1 MQEIHLDT
9 IQQFND
15 YNGME
20 TLHPLVSVIHVDNTE
35 HIKECMMHYGFYA
48 LYLKENKGCKLSYGR
63 TEYDFDE
70 MTVTSFAPGQT
81 IRVEPIE
88 VPEGGHVDDKG
99 NIYSPLG
106 ELVGAAFPKY
116 TALAFHP
123 DLLNRTSLGKQM
135 SRYEFFDYTS
145 NEALHLSTQEVEIFK
160 GVLNMIEQELHH
172 AIDKHTRELVVSHIE
187 LLLNYCL
194 RFYDRQFITREEI
207 NHSVVKKFLSLLDE
221 YIASPPAL
229 PHREGAASRLPTVAY
244 FADKCCLS
252 TGYFGTLVKTETGRT
267 AKDLI
272 NDRILAKA
280 KELLSI
286 SSPMGGG
293 REGASITQISQRL
306 GFEYPQHFVRFFKA
320 LTGKTPT
327 QWRAA

>member
-1 MQEIHLDT
+1 MQEIFLNT

-15 YNGME
+15 YQGME
-20 TLHPLVSVIHVDNTE
+20 TLHPLVSVVYVDSTE
-35 HIKECMMHYGFYA
+35 HIKECVMHYGLYA
-48 LYLKENKGCKLSYGR
+48 IYLKENKGCKLSYGR

-70 MTVTSFAPGQT
+70 MTVTSFAPGQVVN
-81 IRVEPIE
+81 VEPNPD
-88 VPEGGHVDDKG
+88 VP
-99 NIYSPLG
+99 
-106 ELVGAAFPKY
+106 FPKFS
-116 TALAFHP
+116 AIVFHP

-145 NEALHLSTQEVEIFK
+145 NEALHLSAAEVEIFK
-160 GVLNMIEQELHH
+160 GVLTMIEQELHH
-172 AIDKHTRELVVSHIE
+172 AIDKHTRELIVSHIE

-207 NHSVVKKFLSLLDE
+207 NHSVVKKFLPLLDE
-221 YIASPPAL
+221 YIAEKAE
-229 PHREGAASRLPTVAY
+229 RDGLPTVAY

-252 TGYFGTLVKTETGRT
+252 SGYFGTLVKTETGRT
-267 AKDLI
+267 AKDII

-280 KELLSI
+280 KELLS
-286 SSPMGGG
+286 SGGN
-293 REGASITQISQRL
+293 EVTLTVSQISQRL

>member
-1 MQEIHLDT
+1 MKELVGGDRKDIYLDT

-15 YNGME
+15 YQGVE
-20 TLHPLVSVIHVDNTE
+20 TLHPLVSVVHVDSTE
-35 HIKECMMHYGFYA
+35 HIKKCVMHYGLYA

-70 MTVTSFAPGQT
+70 MTVTSFAPGQVVN
-81 IRVEPIE
+81 VEPNPE
-88 VPEGGHVDDKG
+88 VPFAK
-99 NIYSPLG
+99 
-106 ELVGAAFPKY
+106 F

-135 SRYEFFDYTS
+135 SRYEFFDYTG
-145 NEALHLSTQEVEIFK
+145 NEALHLSAQEVEIFK
-160 GVLNMIEQELHH
+160 GVNAMIEQELHH

-221 YIASPPAL
+221 YIADKAE
-229 PHREGAASRLPTVAY
+229 RQGLPTVAH

-252 TGYFGTLVKTETGRT
+252 TGYFGSLVKTETGRT

-280 KELLSI
+280 KELLQSETL
-286 SSPMGGG
+286 SVS
-293 REGASITQISQRL
+293 RVSQLL

-320 LTGKTPT
+320 LTEKTPT
-327 QWRAA
+327 QWRTA

>member
-1 MQEIHLDT
+1 MDIIHIDT

-15 YNGME
+15 YQGVE
-20 TLHPLVSVIHVDNTE
+20 TLHPLVSVVHIADTE
-35 HIKECMMHYGFYA
+35 QIKECVMHYGIYA
-48 LYLKENKGCKLSYGR
+48 IYLKENKGCKLSYGR

-70 MTVTSFAPGQT
+70 MTVTSFAPGQVVN
-81 IRVEPIE
+81 VEPNPE
-88 VPEGGHVDDKG
+88 VP
-99 NIYSPLG
+99 
-106 ELVGAAFPKY
+106 FPKF

-123 DLLNRTSLGKQM
+123 DILNRTSLGKQM

-145 NEALHLSTQEVEIFK
+145 NEALHLSAQEVEIFK
-160 GVLNMIEQELHH
+160 GVLAMIEQELHH
-172 AIDKHTRELVVSHIE
+172 AIDRHTRELVVSNIE

-207 NHSVVKKFLSLLDE
+207 NNSVVKRFLMLLDE
-221 YIASPPAL
+221 YLADKAEN
-229 PHREGAASRLPTVAY
+229 EGLPTVAY

-252 TGYFGTLVKTETGRT
+252 TGYFGSLVKTETGRT

-280 KELLSI
+280 KELLSL
-286 SSPMGGG
+286 SPLGEP
-293 REGASITQISQRL
+293 EGALSVSQVSQRL
-306 GFEYPQHFVRFFKA
+306 GFEYPQHFVRFFKG
-320 LTGKTPT
+320 LTGKTPA